1 MDISGRTALVTGG
14 ASGLGEA
21 TVRLLHQEGAN
32 VVILDMN
39 RESGEALCAELGGR
53 TAFARAD
60 VTEPQEVEGAFRI
73 VLERFGGLH
82 IAVNCAG
89 AGPPMKVVG
98 KEGPHDLERF
108 RQVVHVNLIGTFDVI
123 RWAAYHMSRNEPDAD
138 GERGVIVNTASI
150 AAFEGQIGQA
160 AYAASKA
167 GVVGMTLPIARELA
181 RSGIRVCTIAPG
193 LFDTPLLASLPP
205 QVKEDLGKQVPFPP
219 RLGRPHEFALLV
231 GQIVRNPMLNG
242 VTLRLDGALRM
253 PPR

>member
-1 MDISGRTALVTGG
+1 MEISGRTALVTGG

-21 TVRLLHQEGAN
+21 TVRLLHGEGAN
-32 VVILDMN
+32 VVVLDVN
-39 RESGEALCAELGGR
+39 RELGEALCRELGDR
-53 TAFARAD
+53 AAFAPAD
-60 VTEPQEVEGAFRI
+60 VTNTEEVEGAFRMA
-73 VLERFGGLH
+73 LDRFGGLH

-89 AGPPMKVVG
+89 VGPPMKVVG

-108 RQVVHVNLIGTFDVI
+108 LQVIQVNLIGTFDVT
-123 RWAAYHMSRNEPDAD
+123 RWAAYYMTKNEPSAE
-138 GERGVIVNTASI
+138 GERGVIINTASI

-205 QVKEDLGKQVPFPP
+205 QVKEELGKQVPFPP
-219 RLGRPHEFALLV
+219 RLGRPQEFALLV